1 MRILSFDVGIINLAY
16 CIWDTNT
23 CKVVHW
29 EVITLENCRDNSKV
43 QINLI
48 KSLDQ
53 RKDQLLN
60 VDVVLIEKQPSFN
73 PKMRII
79 SGCLQTYFYIRGM
92 VDQTPETQCI
102 KEIVIF
108 SPKHKLKCYTG
119 PDLVIESKA
128 KTKYSQTKKM
138 GILIAKE
145 KMNEFDE
152 LQTWIKFFDSHKKK
166 DDLADCYL
174 QAITYSMFKNKIEGS
189 ENVNTRTKARRAKVE
204 PKKHLTKPQIK
215 KILKDHLDPLANGNL
230 TVMDLMYGNPNK
242 QKLPILLDQ
251 LDNDVKN
258 EIFTKFNFDLFNFEN
273 IEKML
278 DNLSMKSYINKLFV
292 LTN

>member
-1 MRILSFDVGIINLAY
+1 MIILSFDVGIINLAY
-16 CIWDTNT
+16 CIWDTDT
-23 CKVVHW
+23 CKIREW

-53 RKDQLLN
+53 RKSLLN
-60 VDVVLIEKQPSFN
+60 VDTVLIEKQPSFN

-79 SGCLQTYFYIRGM
+79 SGCLQTYFYIRGV
-92 VDQTPETQCI
+92 VDQPMI
-102 KEIVIF
+102 KDLVIF

-119 PDLVIESKA
+119 PELVIESKA

-138 GILIAKE
+138 GILIARE

-152 LQTWIKFFDSHKKK
+152 LQSWSKFFDSHKKK

-189 ENVNTRTKARRAKVE
+189 ENVTPRTKSKRAKVE

-215 KILKDHLDPLANGNL
+215 KILKDHLDPLVSGNL

-242 QKLPILLDQ
+242 QKLPVLLDQ
-251 LDNDVKN
+251 LDNDIKN
-258 EIFTKFNFDLFNFEN
+258 EIFTKFNFDIFNFEN

-278 DNLSMKSYINKLFV
+278 DNLSMKSYINKNLNT
-292 LTN
+292 LTS